1 MDESRIWILIAKK
14 MADEATDEELA
25 ELDAMFKANPEM
37 EYAFSIIDGIKSPS
51 SQDFGF
57 SEEEENDLLK
67 KKLAEIDQV
76 LKSEDE
82 NKEVKHHLLRLWKP
96 VWAAACLL
104 LIVASFFMYYFFA
117 HKNQDKTIATTVVRK
132 SRNAFVAGSPTT
144 ITLQDGTKVWLNS
157 GSTLNCAANFGKKYR
172 EVMLSGEA
180 YFEVTHNA
188 EKPFIVQ
195 AGSFMKV
202 KVLGTTFNVKA
213 YPNDPYI
220 EASLITGKITINLN
234 DRNHAPIILKPHE
247 KVTFYLK
254 DSSES
259 HAVNYKKIKT
269 EVAYHIN
276 PIKPNP
282 VDQHISELS
291 WMRGELAFNDI
302 SFAELAYD
310 LERAYQIQIEFK
322 DEQLKDY
329 HLTGVFKG
337 ENLNEVLQALQ
348 VTTPFRY
355 DISDKK
361 VIIYH

>member
-1 MDESRIWILIAKK
+1 MDESRIWNLIAKK
-14 MADEATDEELA
+14 MAAEATDEELA
-25 ELDAMFKANPEM
+25 ELDEIFKSNPDM
-37 EYAFSIIDGIKSPS
+37 EYAFSVINGIKTPLQNYSLS
-51 SQDFGF
+51 H
-57 SEEEENDLLK
+57 
-67 KKLAEIDQV
+67 
-76 LKSEDE
+76 EDE
-82 NKEVKHHLLRLWKP
+82 NELLQKKLGEIDEVFKKEKEKKVKHRVIRLWKP
-96 VWAAACLL
+96 FWAAASLL
-104 LIVASFFMYYFFA
+104 LIIASAFTYYFFRNVD
-117 HKNQDKTIATTVVRK
+117 HHEKTAAVIPK
-132 SRNAFVAGSPTT
+132 SRNAFVADSPTT

-157 GSTLNCAANFGKKYR
+157 GSTLNCAADFGEKYR
-172 EVMLSGEA
+172 QVKLSGEG

-188 EKPFIVQ
+188 QKPFIVE

-220 EASLITGKITINLN
+220 EASLITGKITIDLN
-234 DRNHAPIILKPHE
+234 NRNHAPIILKPHE
-247 KVTFYLK
+247 KVTFCLK
-254 DSSES
+254 DSSKEQTI
-259 HAVNYKKIKT
+259 NYKKIKP

-276 PIKPNP
+276 PITPNP

-302 SFAELAYD
+302 PFAELAYD
-310 LERAYQIQIEFK
+310 LERAYHITFEFK

-355 DISDKK
+355 EISDKK